1 MSSFQKAIDD
11 VLRQQ
16 VQPDSPQS
24 APKKTAFATAIDE
37 IAKLETAQA
46 PGAVPGG
53 GVGEADLMQIA
64 AQQYEDQLV
73 TPIVGPMGTMM
84 TFGVQPREIER
95 GLRMGID
102 QAAQA
107 IATPGMRG
115 QFLRSVMRPVE
126 MVADLFSDAD
136 PAVRQMTA
144 QIVADKVSQAVE
156 PEGSGLSVDD
166 LRTELIAMRGAA
178 QGMQQ
183 GQQEGIAADIV
194 RAVGQNLPQAVG
206 TAGALATG
214 NVPVAASIAAMSL
227 MPLTA
232 YSSGFIA
239 DIEETDQQRALDAI
253 EGRPLTEY
261 SLAKSR
267 TRAEAQAVIESGVE
281 LGGAS
286 LGGKVIGRLAGYGVK
301 SKVGQAAMR
310 PFLERGVPLATR
322 ALESKAGKAGVDA
335 FMRLSNGTA
344 SFRNG
349 FLGRAAGIVAAS
361 GVEEGTEELVSSA
374 LMAPFT
380 AAPLSED
387 ITEGLYGAFVGGVA
401 GGIGGT
407 GSVLAVTGNRALMN
421 RRDALRPETDA
432 ERVLRVKHSEALK
445 AKTNWTADLDSAQA
459 AQVAVALD
467 SLNGMTQ
474 EQRGAFLVDLAER
487 RVQTQERA
495 ENLLNERQQLDVA
508 LMGARA
514 TAGAEQSVTA
524 IEDRIKQIDDE
535 LQVVATDRLMAS
547 ATHNAVAEKISEM
560 PALMEQAEP
569 KQVLTDVG
577 TRAGVTLVEA
587 SPTKKGKRVQQQVE
601 ALGRRVVWFRA
612 TDGKFNPAFHSMR
625 SRGVVYLNADANP
638 NSMMAQALEEVF
650 HDIQMF
656 QPQLAAVFMEKAGL
670 SPIYNAGVDYALR
683 GRGETAAIE
692 RLDRSAIAQAED
704 VINQLEG
711 RTSQISGAEARAGAA
726 RIEQEGTANAFAAAA
741 QGATTNRVL
750 APLARF
756 AARRGFLGRETMAAM
771 AVFDVAQR
779 AAAIENVAGVQAAD
793 ATLSPLARTLLWANN
808 MDVNFARDIEDATKD
823 QQEQTAATIE
833 TSKGKEKLP
842 PKQAAAAAVSEAM
855 AARNVKPKATPAEL
869 AAAAARKK
877 QVGRMEKMEVLTKL
891 RASLVGAGKMREGE
905 RLAMSRRFLSAAAS
919 MANLSFRSLTPAEYL
934 AGHKR
939 NKATLTLTQYTIDQI
954 STPQVVD
961 DNGRQARIS
970 FEPYGIPGLDVAY
983 MIKKT
988 EYLDEKGQVA
998 ERYDEAVGLYSNE
1011 GDITDIIAPV
1021 MLHAISR
1028 YPDVEMRCD
1037 CYDVRR
1043 PGQTET
1049 NGKLP
1054 TAYRMFGF
1062 VADTNFGPLGF
1073 SPWNPEYLSPP
1084 PGLSVDDYIDT
1095 MVKYWKAEGWVP
1107 ETDENGNVTNYP
1119 GVWFAKLNLSA
1130 DERRAIRNT
1139 GLAGFAA
1146 DKSRLARVAAGGTGG
1161 DVAVA
1166 VQLSEDGKPSAV
1178 VAGDVARTGTG
1189 EPQGNSRRAAPS
1201 SSIFVGNSGRISL
1214 VNLTLALQSELESIP
1229 PEVKGRLLSASQW
1242 LYRAVETTP
1251 AAKRSETRAA
1261 QAAIEQA
1268 LRSADRAQASYQRA
1282 SKAVQARRRQL
1293 RKILKGKT
1301 AERLKQEKRTALAE
1315 EYIRLG
1321 KDTDMLKDSFVL
1333 PYLSQELQAMLAS
1346 LSQRTDMEAR
1356 AKQLA
1361 TTTIPAAQIKAAAT
1375 PEEALALKREDF
1387 AIRQRIAGLRA
1398 EINEITQRIDD
1409 WRVSHPLV
1417 ITAMA
1422 RKQELAE
1429 AQQAVVNAKAQTFGD
1444 LLADRGILS
1453 YRAANDRNYTVGE
1466 LQGLLDSFSQSIVGW
1481 LDEYSERSPMPR
1493 DIQTIIVESLAEDL
1507 KYAAT
1512 KAGEESALEWYGR
1525 IIDTMWEEAAKKYP
1539 EMADVK
1545 SDDRRVFAMMLAI
1558 TSQGEK
1564 VKQNALLARALY
1576 EEWKANGRKRI
1587 RIPKAFDARHVGA
1600 MTMNFDKLNAL
1611 YDHFGS
1617 WDAVERMM
1625 LEKKTVAEHNKYLR
1639 ATKIDV
1645 NGAEKSLSDVIG
1657 IIKDSADDVTYMS
1670 SVLGPKIGSFY
1681 NNLHKRFDT
1690 LTADVWFTRTF
1701 FRPLGGLRRPDAT
1714 AVRSAVRDIATEL
1727 AKARAVLASETSSEE
1742 EKQAAQRSL
1751 DLVSPEA
1758 LINPAVLE
1766 DTAREFNKTF
1776 PRDPNNRVVVGN
1788 ALKMREKTPVEA
1800 ALVRYAKAIDA
1811 SAAAPDSN
1819 YIRSLMRQLVNEAI
1833 VSVRNQTGLDYQ
1845 LADAQAG
1852 LWYTEKEL
1860 YAAFGAADDPA
1871 GQDYRKAMSEAME
1884 ADMASDDVRREVAE
1898 AVAANNAAAEI
1909 DEAVRGGTIAENAT
1923 ESFAREQE
1931 REREALAT
1939 KFAIERV
1946 WEWSQANN
1954 VDLTSF
1960 ARDPSDEVKQLVT
1973 VGGWQFC
1980 GPASNPRDTPFM
1992 CMHNTDDPLFNPYRN
2007 RRALG
2012 SLCFTTHQKPIGSF
2026 GKYQVGYYVI
2036 GQRVLTIDCEQRPWD
2051 SVPVWNIPDTELVAV
2066 FEDYRTSSTD
2076 EVVRQARKLG
2086 YDVVQFHNVDDDGG
2100 LHDEIVI
2107 TGRNNLVS
2115 PMTGNTLL
2123 FDDKHLW
2130 KQIGGIP
2137 PISALQYVKTL
2148 GGSTGARLFADER
2161 GGQWVVK
2168 AGADQDHQAN
2178 EVAALRGYQ
2187 FLNGHVPQFSEEFD
2201 MDKNEWRTVTKFL
2214 DGAVTIG
2221 EFRRDNDETYETSP
2235 VATMLQRDFVDHV
2248 LMRNWDV
2255 IGLEADNV
2263 LVDPVSQQL
2272 FYVDVGGALDYRAM
2286 GAPKQGIGRFTFA
2299 SELVSMY
2306 QRNGNWFSRPDASV
2320 VVNRVFD
2327 VARQIA
2333 ELQNPAIFEEDLTAD
2348 ERREA
2353 DAKYRQIP
2361 SSLRQ
2366 SVEYAMAFML
2376 GRNSFSLNEM
2386 ETFYREGAF
2395 EFAVK
2400 RINAILNGVDPDDID
2415 VNPHTS
2421 NVNDENLE
2429 KWIRGEENAIPPT
2442 AWLLP
2447 EAQDYRV
2454 DPAKWKT
2461 AYDAIVRIEVGI
2473 GNKDIPLLKQAIQEL
2488 SSVYLSELTGEGSI
2502 ARRILRHANH
2512 VVLNAQT
2519 ETFAEDLLGHMSEVE
2534 RQRVTA
2540 SIDLAR
2546 LDKAQKEFV
2555 TLALMSE
2562 NSDAMIAMAAT
2573 VVNMT
2578 RFRPSATQIE
2588 WMLEA
2593 LVNNISQVLE
2603 NKRPYQQVNMMLATI
2618 SLLEKNGISTADI
2631 NAVLT
2636 KQRAAYRRRMES
2648 RWLEF
2653 VLRAA
2658 RSQQEWLD
2666 YSRGISK
2673 ELLAVLEVLN
2683 VNEPDGFAEFYP
2695 PLMLMFEDIVSAMN
2709 PGMSVDG
2716 PWINSDS
2723 DVSERMT
2730 IAWKKLPPTNAPL
2743 IVGAESMARN
2753 TDDESQ
2759 IKGLQAQ
2766 IADLQRQMRDVQN
2779 VTAAQRANAMN
2790 EVKMLTRKLT
2800 ALTLLAEQKSGQASR
2815 MKARLERAMEQ
2826 NTADK
2831 ASASETVAALN
2842 KKLDEAAVRIQKLKA
2857 DVRDQRSA
2865 VRDVLDVV
2873 AETEDKV
2880 DRVANWAYAI
2890 GRNEGLVAGQ
2900 VAGAQ
2905 AVQRPYRK
2913 RIEILEA
2920 RVQQAKANLR
2930 LAEQRIKQDAKAAQ
2944 RAIDFAHRIGMH
2956 HGQIQGMMIARVP
2969 LLRKMEAREASMQR
2983 QMTAIRTML
2992 DKSRD
2997 AIAVQRAARRIAYE
3011 AAQMLPTKLRGPLAS
3026 RIAKADTIAKASR
3039 VAIEATKI
3047 AANEEVR
3054 QQLRII
3060 SALRKRMNKRGMRSD
3075 VRQQIET
3082 LLENAD
3088 SALREANRRR
3098 IYATVQDVKDRL
3110 GRPSGSTVINAV
3122 RIYQQVAAAA
3132 NDVDAALL
3140 LYENDHNSYLS
3151 AQAARVA
3158 RYEDLKTRLLQ
3169 NLAGRPTLAARERA
3183 DQPPVQ
3189 SLAKRIS
3196 LANSDI
3202 YTLMV
3207 ETEGTMQG
3215 VINEMLVAAQDGKGE
3230 AALEHASILSSLN
3243 TAMMAAGYNGIE
3255 DYAIRNGLFGSSTAE
3270 TITVTLGGSPRVLPV
3285 GVVMSIAAMDDETL
3299 DLFVPPAT
3307 PGAAQQ
3313 GLQFA
3318 GAETTLTVYPT
3329 DAEIRALR
3337 AALTPGQRALIDEM
3351 KSVLETKIRDRA
3363 MEAVFLVEGD
3373 QPPVVPNYWPRVRNM
3388 DEFQGENKSVLSAHG
3403 TLVRSALTS
3412 VGFASAR
3419 EGGRQPL
3426 VYRDAFQTWERH
3438 VTVALDMIHMA
3449 QPYRDAS
3456 TVLTDPRVVERIDK
3470 QHGKGTADAMLA
3482 IFSNGVGAT
3491 ARSSSNFIDRLT
3503 DNVTG
3508 AVLSLSP
3515 RTAAKVVV
3523 GGQIRLASEIPGAY
3537 LVQGLARSHALL
3549 AAPRS
3554 AWTARVE
3561 EVHAYSGYF
3570 SRRHQMQMRSIV
3582 SGTLSS
3588 GDRVKV
3594 MTAARGFARSV
3605 AAAGQAA
3612 AAKQI
3617 TDSLNAMGDAVDAG
3631 NMTLIALVDMLRL
3644 MDEQIMLT
3652 AVESRVVEVRD
3663 EGMTGDAA
3671 FREAVKRAERDFR
3684 LTQNASDEFD
3694 ETVFVASNR
3703 VKGAAKSWRQFFP
3716 FSSDPLK
3723 ARNQIRR
3730 AWVTGQRRI
3739 GTTVA
3744 IAGNTASSAIIGAA
3758 STMTVLYVAKTVA
3771 SLLGGADEPDDEEDK
3786 AFNEATKNIPAAVA
3800 AELVGSTF
3808 GYVGLAF
3815 SSILQSY
3822 IYGRAAGQLLMAR
3835 PLDQARREATSD
3847 GAWYENALPAL
3858 LAIAQLRGVPLY
3870 QMYKFVEAQIPEGK
3884 PSPAERMQEQ
3894 KDKLRDRYTPE
3905 AIRKRIIDNAR
3916 RKAAGQIRLP

>member
-24 APKKTAFATAIDE
+24 APKKTSFATAIDE

-64 AQQYEDQLV
+64 AQQYEDQLI
-73 TPIVGPMGTMM
+73 TPIVGPMGTMP

-183 GQQEGIAADIV
+183 GQQEGVVADIV
-194 RAVGQNLPQAVG
+194 RGVGQNLPQAVG

-239 DIEETDQQRALDAI
+239 NIEETDQQRALDAI
-253 EGRPLTEY
+253 EGRPLKEY
-261 SLAKSR
+261 SLAESR

-286 LGGKVIGRLAGYGVK
+286 LGGKVIGQLAGYGVK

-322 ALESKAGKAGVDA
+322 ALDSKAGKAGVDA

-577 TRAGVTLVEA
+577 TRAGVTLEEA

-750 APLARF
+750 APFARF

-833 TSKGKEKLP
+833 TAKGKEKLP

-891 RASLVGAGKMREGE
+891 RASLIGAGKMREGE

-1146 DKSRLARVAAGGTGG
+1146 DKSRLARLAAGGTGG

-1251 AAKRSETRAA
+1251 AAKRAETRAA

-1960 ARDPSDEVKQLVT
+1960 ARDPSDEVKSLVSR
-1973 VGGWQFC
+1973 GGWRFC
-1980 GPASNPRDTPFM
+1980 GPVANMPDQPFM
-1992 CMHNTDDPLFNPYRN
+1992 CMHNTDDPQFNPWKN
-2007 RRALG
+2007 RRAHS
-2012 SLCFTTHQKPIGSF
+2012 SLCFTTTQAPIRSF
-2026 GKYQVGYYVI
+2026 GKYQVGYYII
-2036 GQRVLTIDCEQRPWD
+2036 GQRVLSIDCQGESWD
-2051 SVPVWNIPDTELVAV
+2051 SIDTDNIDDEELREIVGSYG
-2066 FEDYRTSSTD
+2066 ETD
-2076 EVVRQARKLG
+2076 NIARQAKKLG
-2086 YDVVQFHNVDDDGG
+2086 YDVIEFLNVMDDGG
-2100 LHDEIVI
+2100 RHDEIVV
-2107 TGRNNLVS
+2107 TGRQNLVS
-2115 PMTGNTLL
+2115 PMTGNTLE
-2123 FDDKHLW
+2123 FDDQHLW
-2130 KQIGGIP
+2130 KQSAGIP
-2137 PISALQYVKTL
+2137 PISALRYVQTL
-2148 GGSTGARLFADER
+2148 GGSTGARLFEDER

-2168 AGADQDHQAN
+2168 AGADQEHQAN
-2178 EVAALRGYQ
+2178 EIAALRGYK
-2187 FLNGHVPQFSEEFD
+2187 FLNGHVPQFGEEFD
-2201 MDKNEWRTVTKFL
+2201 TEQNEWRTVTKFL

-2221 EFRRDNDETYETSP
+2221 DFRRDNDDTYESSP
-2235 VATMLQRDFVDHV
+2235 VATTLQRDFVDHV

-2255 IGLEADNV
+2255 IGLEADNI
-2263 LVDPVSQQL
+2263 LVDPTSEQL
-2272 FYVDVGGALDYRAM
+2272 FYVDVGGSLDYRAM
-2286 GAPKQGIGRFTFA
+2286 GLRKPDITSTTFA

-2320 VVNRVFD
+2320 VVNRVFE
-2327 VARQIA
+2327 VAA
-2333 ELQNPAIFEEDLTAD
+2333 KLADLQSRAKFDIGLSIE
-2348 ERREA
+2348 ERRAA
-2353 DAKYRQIP
+2353 DAEFTAIP
-2361 SSLRQ
+2361 SSLHE
-2366 SVEYAMAFML
+2366 SVKQAMEFLLNVEFSFRDTRNFERDRAFAFATQRVERLLNGARPEDMADNPN
-2376 GRNSFSLNEM
+2376 NSFITSGLLRDWRDNI
-2386 ETFYREGAF
+2386 TA
-2395 EFAVK
+2395 AVPPS
-2400 RINAILNGVDPDDID
+2400 VWMSPD
-2415 VNPHTS
+2415 
-2421 NVNDENLE
+2421 
-2429 KWIRGEENAIPPT
+2429 
-2442 AWLLP
+2442 
-2447 EAQDYRV
+2447 AQDFRV
-2454 DPAKWKT
+2454 DQREWT
-2461 AYDAIVRIEVGI
+2461 RAYDAIVQIEAGI
-2473 GNKDIPLLKQAIQEL
+2473 SNKDFGLLRRGIDAL
-2488 SSVYLSELTGEGSI
+2488 SSVHLDVESGEARIVAAVLQRAQYEVQLSDE
-2502 ARRILRHANH
+2502 
-2512 VVLNAQT
+2512 
-2519 ETFAEDLLGHMSEVE
+2519 ETFMEELLEHLTPNQQQKVAKVINVL
-2534 RQRVTA
+2534 RLDDAQRRFVTQSLFSSDFDESLA
-2540 SIDLAR
+2540 FVQSVVVNTSGDNLTTSGMYDIFAR
-2546 LDKAQKEFV
+2546 L
-2555 TLALMSE
+2555 
-2562 NSDAMIAMAAT
+2562 AT
-2573 VVNMT
+2573 
-2578 RFRPSATQIE
+2578 R
-2588 WMLEA
+2588 
-2593 LVNNISQVLE
+2593 
-2603 NKRPYQQVNMMLATI
+2603 
-2618 SLLEKNGISTADI
+2618 I
-2631 NAVLT
+2631 NRAVL
-2636 KQRAAYRRRMES
+2636 KERSFGEFKRLIEVIALFEARGVSPSVINELLDEIVGVQR
-2648 RWLEF
+2648 LEMNSEWRSF
-2653 VLRAA
+2653 VKANV
-2658 RSQQEWLD
+2658 RSQQDWLQVSWQKGKD
-2666 YSRGISK
+2666 IKMAIGS
-2673 ELLAVLEVLN
+2673 LLIDE
-2683 VNEPDGFAEFYP
+2683 EGGFGEKYP
-2695 PLMLMFEDIVSAMN
+2695 AANQMIINIMDSMN
-2709 PGMSVDG
+2709 PGTGDSG
-2716 PWINSDS
+2716 PWISSDAKVPQLTRELFQILPK
-2723 DVSERMT
+2723 VSS
-2730 IAWKKLPPTNAPL
+2730 PL

-2800 ALTLLAEQKSGQASR
+2800 ALTLLAEQKTGQASR

-2969 LLRKMEAREASMQR
+2969 LLKKMEAREASMQR

-2997 AIAVQRAARRIAYE
+2997 AMAVQRAARRIAYE
-3011 AAQMLPTKLRGPLAS
+3011 AAQMLPSKLRGPLAA

-3088 SALREANRRR
+3088 AALREANRRR

-3230 AALEHASILSSLN
+3230 AALEHASILASLN

-3470 QHGKGTADAMLA
+3470 QHGKGTAEAMLA

-3588 GDRVKV
+3588 SDRVKV

-3730 AWVTGQRRI
+3730 AWLTGQRRI

-3786 AFNEATKNIPAAVA
+3786 AFKEATKNLPAAVA

-3808 GYVGLAF
+3808 GYVGQAF
-3815 SSILQSY
+3815 SSILQAY

-3847 GAWYENALPAL
+3847 GAWYENALPAI
-3858 LAIAQLRGVPLY
+3858 LALAQLRGVPLY
-3870 QMYKFVEAQIPEGK
+3870 QMYRFVEAQVPEGK

-3894 KDKLRDRYTPE
+3894 KDRLRDRYTPE

>member
-1 MSSFQKAIDD
+1 
-11 VLRQQ
+11 
-16 VQPDSPQS
+16 
-24 APKKTAFATAIDE
+24 
-37 IAKLETAQA
+37 
-46 PGAVPGG
+46 
-53 GVGEADLMQIA
+53 
-64 AQQYEDQLV
+64 
-73 TPIVGPMGTMM
+73 
-84 TFGVQPREIER
+84 
-95 GLRMGID
+95 
-102 QAAQA
+102 
-107 IATPGMRG
+107 
-115 QFLRSVMRPVE
+115 
-126 MVADLFSDAD
+126 
-136 PAVRQMTA
+136 
-144 QIVADKVSQAVE
+144 
-156 PEGSGLSVDD
+156 
-166 LRTELIAMRGAA
+166 
-178 QGMQQ
+178 
-183 GQQEGIAADIV
+183 
-194 RAVGQNLPQAVG
+194 
-206 TAGALATG
+206 
-214 NVPVAASIAAMSL
+214 
-227 MPLTA
+227 
-232 YSSGFIA
+232 
-239 DIEETDQQRALDAI
+239 
-253 EGRPLTEY
+253 
-261 SLAKSR
+261 
-267 TRAEAQAVIESGVE
+267 
-281 LGGAS
+281 
-286 LGGKVIGRLAGYGVK
+286 
-301 SKVGQAAMR
+301 
-310 PFLERGVPLATR
+310 
-322 ALESKAGKAGVDA
+322 
-335 FMRLSNGTA
+335 
-344 SFRNG
+344 
-349 FLGRAAGIVAAS
+349 
-361 GVEEGTEELVSSA
+361 
-374 LMAPFT
+374 
-380 AAPLSED
+380 
-387 ITEGLYGAFVGGVA
+387 
-401 GGIGGT
+401 
-407 GSVLAVTGNRALMN
+407 
-421 RRDALRPETDA
+421 
-432 ERVLRVKHSEALK
+432 
-445 AKTNWTADLDSAQA
+445 
-459 AQVAVALD
+459 
-467 SLNGMTQ
+467 
-474 EQRGAFLVDLAER
+474 
-487 RVQTQERA
+487 
-495 ENLLNERQQLDVA
+495 
-508 LMGARA
+508 
-514 TAGAEQSVTA
+514 
-524 IEDRIKQIDDE
+524 
-535 LQVVATDRLMAS
+535 MAS

-833 TSKGKEKLP
+833 TAKGKEKLP

-1251 AAKRSETRAA
+1251 AAKRAETRAA

-1727 AKARAVLASETSSEE
+1727 AKARAVLASETSSEQ

-1931 REREALAT
+1931 QEREALAT

-1960 ARDPSDEVKQLVT
+1960 AREPSDDVKTLVRL
-1973 VGGWQFC
+1973 GGWRFC
-1980 GPASNPRDTPFM
+1980 GPESNPVDKPFM
-1992 CMHNTDDPLFNPYRN
+1992 CMHNTDDPQFNPWKN
-2007 RRALG
+2007 RRAHS
-2012 SLCFTTHQKPIGSF
+2012 SLCFTTTQAPIRSF
-2026 GKYQVGYYVI
+2026 GKYQVGYYII
-2036 GQRVLTIDCEQRPWD
+2036 GQKILSIDCQGNSWD
-2051 SVPVWNIPDTELVAV
+2051 SIDTDNIWDEELREIVGSYG
-2066 FEDYRTSSTD
+2066 ETD
-2076 EVVRQARKLG
+2076 NIARQAKKLG
-2086 YDVVQFHNVDDDGG
+2086 YDVIEFFNVMDDGG
-2100 LHDEIVI
+2100 QHDEIVV
-2107 TGRNNLVS
+2107 TGRQNLVS
-2115 PMTGNTLL
+2115 PMTGNTLE
-2123 FDDKHLW
+2123 FDDQHLW
-2130 KQIGGIP
+2130 KQSAGIP
-2137 PISALQYVKTL
+2137 PISALRYVQTL
-2148 GGSTGARLFADER
+2148 GGSTGARLFEDER

-2168 AGADQDHQAN
+2168 AGADQEHQAN
-2178 EVAALRGYQ
+2178 EVAALRGYK
-2187 FLNGHVPQFSEEFD
+2187 FLNGHVPQFGEEFD
-2201 MDKNEWRTVTKFL
+2201 TEQNEWRTVTKFL

-2221 EFRRDNDETYETSP
+2221 DFRRDNDDTYESSP
-2235 VATMLQRDFVDHV
+2235 VATTLQKDFVDHV

-2255 IGLEADNV
+2255 IGLEADNI
-2263 LVDPVSQQL
+2263 LVDPTSEQL
-2272 FYVDVGGALDYRAM
+2272 FYVDVGGSLDYRAM
-2286 GAPKQGIGRFTFA
+2286 GLPKPAITSTTFA

-2320 VVNRVFD
+2320 VVNRVFE
-2327 VARQIA
+2327 VAA
-2333 ELQNPAIFEEDLTAD
+2333 KLADLQSRAKFDTGLSID
-2348 ERREA
+2348 ERRAAEA
-2353 DAKYRQIP
+2353 EFNEIP
-2361 SSLRQ
+2361 SSLHE
-2366 SVEYAMAFML
+2366 SVKQAMAFLLNVEFSFRDML
-2376 GRNSFSLNEM
+2376 NFERD
-2386 ETFYREGAF
+2386 RAF
-2395 EFAVK
+2395 AFATQRVE
-2400 RINAILNGVDPDDID
+2400 RILNGARPEDIAD
-2415 VNPHTS
+2415 NPHDSYITS
-2421 NVNDENLE
+2421 NLLREWRDNVT
-2429 KWIRGEENAIPPT
+2429 AATPPSV
-2442 AWLLP
+2442 WMSP
-2447 EAQDYRV
+2447 QAQDFRV
-2454 DPAKWKT
+2454 DQREWT
-2461 AYDAIVRIEVGI
+2461 RAYDAIVQIETGI
-2473 GNKDIPLLKQAIQEL
+2473 SNKDRALLRRGIDALSAVYIAAPTGESRIVYAVMARAQGEL
-2488 SSVYLSELTGEGSI
+2488 RLSEESTLM
-2502 ARRILRHANH
+2502 
-2512 VVLNAQT
+2512 
-2519 ETFAEDLLGHMSEVE
+2519 EDLFENLSPVQ
-2534 RQRVTA
+2534 QRAV
-2540 SIDLAR
+2540 SKVIDVLR
-2546 LDKAQKEFV
+2546 LDDAQRRFVSQSLFLTDFDDALPFIQLVVENTSSSGISGVAVSDLLDRMATRINRSVIQGHSSKEFKRLIELI
-2555 TLALMSE
+2555 TLFEARQFPPSVIDELLQDNLWLQVQDMQ
-2562 NSDAMIAMAAT
+2562 
-2573 VVNMT
+2573 T
-2578 RFRPSATQIE
+2578 RWR
-2588 WMLEA
+2588 
-2593 LVNNISQVLE
+2593 
-2603 NKRPYQQVNMMLATI
+2603 
-2618 SLLEKNGISTADI
+2618 
-2631 NAVLT
+2631 
-2636 KQRAAYRRRMES
+2636 
-2648 RWLEF
+2648 EF
-2653 VLRAA
+2653 VRSNI
-2658 RSQQEWLD
+2658 RSQQEWLQV
-2666 YSRGISK
+2666 SRQKGNDIQMVIGS
-2673 ELLAVLEVLN
+2673 LLIDE
-2683 VNEPDGFAEFYP
+2683 EGGFGERYP
-2695 PLMLMFEDIVSAMN
+2695 AANQMIINIMDSMN
-2709 PGMSVDG
+2709 PGTGDSG
-2716 PWINSDS
+2716 PWMSSDAT
-2723 DVSERMT
+2723 VPQMT
-2730 IAWKKLPPTNAPL
+2730 RELFQKLPQVSSPL

-2800 ALTLLAEQKSGQASR
+2800 ALTLLAEQKTGQASR

-3470 QHGKGTADAMLA
+3470 QHGKGTAEAMLA

-3786 AFNEATKNIPAAVA
+3786 AFNEATKDIPAAVA
-3800 AELVGSTF
+3800 AELVGATF
-3808 GYVGLAF
+3808 GYVGQAF
-3815 SSILQSY
+3815 SSILQAY

-3847 GAWYENALPAL
+3847 GAWYENALPAI

-3870 QMYKFVEAQIPEGK
+3870 QMYRFVEAQIPEGK

-3894 KDKLRDRYTPE
+3894 KDRLRDRYTPE